1 MRSRRLA
8 SLSAA
13 ALAATTFGLTACSSG
28 SSSAGSAQSPAAA
41 QTTTSAA
48 ATTSAAPTSS
58 ASGAATASGQ
68 TADANNA
75 STDDIAKALQAHG
88 VPNAD
93 RWAKEI
99 EEYRPYTSGDMATK
113 LGQELGKYGVD
124 QQTLA
129 NILAS
134 LKV

>member
-8 SLSAA
+8 YLSAA

-28 SSSAGSAQSPAAA
+28 SSTAGSAESTTA
-41 QTTTSAA
+41 QATTTAA
-48 ATTSAAPTSS
+48 TSAAPTSS
-58 ASGAATASGQ
+58 AASGAATASGQ

-99 EEYRPYTSGDMATK
+99 EEYRPYTSSDLATK

-124 QQTLA
+124 QLTLA